1 MLGKL
6 NQFYQKHIGPGGGDY
21 SRGPGKL
28 QEVAEELPAVAAG
41 AGLGAAVG
49 TVAGFGLGLHN
60 LQQDTVSIVTQRTE
74 YLKPELVGAHYVPED
89 CTTNYTYD
97 DKGNISGSYETCDP
111 AHFRALEQNRST
123 GLIEERQKFTHTHS
137 LGPLAG
143 AAIGLGVGTLA
154 GALTGALV
162 QKLADPRA
170 TSAAEKRSNRAP
182 WIGAGTGA
190 LLGAGAGYAAGSVAQ
205 AKNQTIDQL
214 VHTPVTQNTR
224 IGWIPYGSDHRSLRD
239 QLDGN
244 RNLYYTDPNAFS
256 GRREVVEA
264 VPTGAFRDHRE
275 ISHSYHLTPWAGA
288 ALGLGL
294 GAVAGGLTGVAV
306 GVLDKVIAS
315 QGPG

>member
-6 NQFYQKHIGPGGGDY
+6 TQFYQKHIGPGGGDY
-21 SRGPGKL
+21 SRGPSKL
-28 QEVAEELPAVAAG
+28 QEVAEDLPAVAAG
-41 AGLGAAVG
+41 AGLGAALG
-49 TVAGFGLGLHN
+49 STAGFGWGLHN
-60 LQQDTVSIVTQRTE
+60 LSQDTVSIVTQRTE

-97 DKGNISGSYETCDP
+97 DKGNITGSYQNCDP

-137 LGPLAG
+137 IGPLAG
-143 AAIGLGVGTLA
+143 AAIGLGVGTVA
-154 GALTGALV
+154 GALVGVLV
-162 QKLADPRA
+162 QKVADPQA
-170 TSAAEKRSNRAP
+170 TSAAEKRSNHAP
-182 WIGAGTGA
+182 LIGVGAGA
-190 LLGAGAGYAAGSVAQ
+190 LIGAGAGYAAGAMAQ

-214 VHTPVTQNTR
+214 VHTPITQNMR
-224 IGWIPYGSDHRSLRD
+224 IGWVPYGSDHSSLRG
-239 QLDGN
+239 QLDAN
-244 RNLYYTDPNAFS
+244 RNLYYTDTNAFS

-275 ISHSYHLTPWAGA
+275 ISHSYHISPWAGA

-294 GAVAGGLTGVAV
+294 GAVAVCLTGVAV

-315 QGPG
+315 GR